1 MTNIVPFKARGPRAY
16 LREAQEQRIPVRLKR
31 EGIDAGWIHGFV
43 VDLTAEFVLLTEVAD
58 SMRFDGFLALALE
71 DVSHAEEDPSREF
84 VEKALA
90 LHGEALLAPAGFC
103 LDDWAAIARSAAL
116 LAPVIS
122 VNMLDDETGEASFI
136 GKLEGFENDALV
148 LREIDPN
155 ARWYPDTGAYE
166 FEEIGSIGFGTTYMD
181 TLYRVAGAPPDPF
194 EPRATL
200 TDPAR

>member
-16 LREAQEQRIPVRLKR
+16 LREAQEQCTPVRLKR

-43 VDLTAEFVLLTEVAD
+43 VDLTAEFALLAEVAD
-58 SMRFDGFLALALE
+58 SMRFDGFLVLTLE

-90 LHGEALLAPAGFC
+90 LHGEALRAPSGFR
-103 LDDWAAIARSAAL
+103 LDNWATIARSAAAI
-116 LAPVIS
+116 APVIS
-122 VNMLDDETGEASFI
+122 VNMLDDESGEASFI
-136 GKLEGFENDALV
+136 GKLEGFEGEALV

-166 FEEIGSIGFGTTYMD
+166 FAEIGSIGFGTAYMD
-181 TLYRVAGAPPDPF
+181 TLYRVAGAPGGPL
-194 EPRATL
+194 EPRAQR
-200 TDPAR
+200 TDPR